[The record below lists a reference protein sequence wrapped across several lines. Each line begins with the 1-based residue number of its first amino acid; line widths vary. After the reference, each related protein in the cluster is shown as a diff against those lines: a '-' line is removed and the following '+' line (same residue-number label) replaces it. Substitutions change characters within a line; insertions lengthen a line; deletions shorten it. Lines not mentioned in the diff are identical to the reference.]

1 MKLSYAAT
9 SPFVRKVTITAL
21 ETGLD
26 GRIERV
32 VTNYRDPKTDYVKIN
47 PLGKV
52 PALTLDDGR
61 ILIES
66 PVICEYLDSL
76 HDGPKLVPPEGEARL
91 RALTLQALAD
101 GALDAQIRRLQAKGA
116 TDGVPSEAFDA
127 RQEGK
132 IVRTLDVLDQEAA
145 SFDGPIT
152 IGHIA
157 IACMLGWFDQRFP
170 DMGWRDRRPN
180 LTSWY
185 EAFAARPSMKAT
197 ESEEG

>member
-1 MKLSYAAT
+1 MKLSYADT
-9 SPFVRKVTITAL
+9 SPFVRKVTIAAL

-26 GRIERV
+26 DRIERV
-32 VTNYRDPKTDYVKIN
+32 ATNYRDPKTDYVNIN

-91 RALTLQALAD
+91 QALTLQALAD
-101 GALDAQIRRLQAKGA
+101 GALDAQIRRLQARGS

-127 RQEGK
+127 RQKGK
-132 IVRTLDVLDQEAA
+132 VVRTLDVLEGEAA

-152 IGHIA
+152 IGHIS
-157 IACMLGWFDQRFP
+157 IACMLGWFDQRFL
-170 DMGWRDRRPN
+170 DMGWRDGRPN
-180 LTSWY
+180 LASWY
-185 EAFAARPSMKAT
+185 EPFAARPSMKAT
-197 ESEEG
+197 EPKET